1 MQEKKKH
8 PVIIFLLWIT
18 FIITVAGVAYLS
30 FQSGAETKLFGQQLI
45 ETVADIQYPD
55 GAATRQEMD
64 TLIYEVRQAG
74 RVFAFFFIGILG
86 TVTIHVSCRK
96 CNWIVKTSITAMV
109 LVAIAYFTEKLK
121 IYIPSRH
128 YDYEEMLISIL
139 AVVVGFILVSIIT
152 LTFHALKGF
161 FRLIAAVH

>member
-8 PVIIFLLWIT
+8 PVISFLLWIT
-18 FIITVAGVAYLS
+18 FIITVAGVVYLS

-45 ETVADIQYPD
+45 ETVADIQYPE
-55 GAATRQEMD
+55 GGVTQQEMD
-64 TLIYEVRQAG
+64 TLTYEVRQMG

-86 TVTIHVSCRK
+86 TVTIHVSCKK
-96 CNWIVKTSITAMV
+96 CNWVVKTSITAMV
-109 LVAIAYFTEKLK
+109 LIAIAYFTEKLK
-121 IYIPSRH
+121 VYIPSRH

-139 AVVVGFILVSIIT
+139 AVVVGFILVSVIT

-161 FRLIAAVH
+161 FRLLAAVH

>member
-18 FIITVAGVAYLS
+18 FIITVAGVVYLS
-30 FQSGAETKLFGQQLI
+30 FQSGAEAKEFSLKLM
-45 ETVADIQYPD
+45 ETVADIQYP
-55 GAATRQEMD
+55 GGGVTQQEMD
-64 TLIYEVRQAG
+64 TLTYEVRQAG

-86 TVTIHVSCRK
+86 TVTIHVSCEK
-96 CNWIVKTSITAMV
+96 CNWVVKTSITAMV

-121 IYIPSRH
+121 VYIPSRH